1 MNKPFQYFPAP
12 AKLNLM
18 LHIVGRR
25 EDGFHLLQTVFQFLD
40 YSDEIGLR
48 LRADGQVKRVCDI
61 AGVAADDDLVVK
73 AASLFAAQI
82 DEFAGVDIDVRKRIP
97 MGGGLGGGSSDAATV
112 LLALNKLCGTGFSA
126 EQLAEVGLQ
135 LGADVPVFVRG
146 QACWAEGV
154 GEKIQP
160 IELSEPWFLVID
172 PACHVSTAEVFSHS
186 DLTRSSPLTT
196 IADFLA
202 DGGSNDCA
210 PVVLKQY
217 PAVAAAMQWLG
228 NYSHAKLTGTGGCVF
243 AEFASREQ
251 ALEVNEQLPDGYR
264 GFVAKGLNRSPL
276 LEFV

>member
-1 MNKPFQYFPAP
+1 VNKPFQYFPAP